1 MKHLP
6 LIILMLILASYRPFG
21 DINGDYRVS
30 ITDLVILH
38 RITLGID
45 YTPLQRIRADLNRD
59 GVVDELDLKIL
70 QTFLANKRKEFKY
83 ETNHDQMLFKWYYRY

>member
-6 LIILMLILASYRPFG
+6 LIILIFILASYRPFG

-30 ITDLVILH
+30 ILDLVIVH
-38 RITLGID
+38 RITLGMD
-45 YTPLQRIRADLNRD
+45 YTPLQYVRADLNRD

-70 QTFLANKRKEFKY
+70 QTYILNK
-83 ETNHDQMLFKWYYRY
+83 

>member
-6 LIILMLILASYRPFG
+6 LIILLFILATYRPFG

-38 RITLGID
+38 RITLGMD
-45 YTPLQRIRADLNRD
+45 STPLQRLRADLNRD

-70 QTFLANKRKEFKY
+70 QTYIANK
-83 ETNHDQMLFKWYYRY
+83 

>member
-1 MKHLP
+1 MKHIKN
-6 LIILMLILASYRPFG
+6 IILILLLFVIASYRPFG

-38 RITLGID
+38 RITLGMES
-45 YTPLQRIRADLNRD
+45 TPLQRLRAELNGD

-70 QTFLANKRKEFKY
+70 RTYTLYK
-83 ETNHDQMLFKWYYRY
+83 